1 MLALLVG
8 LVILAIV
15 VAFIA
20 KPVLAGLGAPGWMY
34 TVVVGI
40 AIIIAI
46 VLVAQ
51 AFGIATPKLSVP
63 YDPGMGG

>member
-1 MLALLVG
+1 VLALLVA
-8 LVILAIV
+8 LVILAII

-40 AIIIAI
+40 AIIVAI
-46 VLVAQ
+46 VLIAN
-51 AFGIATPKLSVP
+51 AFGIATPSLK
-63 YDPGMGG
+63 

>member
-1 MLALLVG
+1 MLTLLVG

-20 KPVLAGLGAPGWMY
+20 KPVLAGLGAPGWLY
-34 TVVVGI
+34 QVVVGI

-51 AFGIATPKLSVP
+51 AFGVATPNLK
-63 YDPGMGG
+63 

>member
-1 MLALLVG
+1 MLGLLVA

-20 KPVLAGLGAPGWMY
+20 KPVLAGLGAPAWMY
-34 TVVVGI
+34 QVVVGL
-40 AIIIAI
+40 AIIVAV

-51 AFGIATPKLSVP
+51 AFGIPTPSLK
-63 YDPGMGG
+63 

>member
-1 MLALLVG
+1 MLGLLVA

-20 KPVLAGLGAPGWMY
+20 RPVLTGLGAPGWLY
-34 TVVVGI
+34 QVVVGI
-40 AIIIAI
+40 AIIFAI

-51 AFGIATPKLSVP
+51 AFGIPVP
-63 YDPGMGG
+63 SLK